1 MIRLFLKCSVI
12 LLISLYT
19 VKCTPTDQGCGLSY
33 SFTNQSTFPI
43 NVNDRYDD
51 GTSEMFGIFLDSGM
65 KYPVAFNLNLDS
77 NGNIESFIDSKPGF
91 VNIIFNSQPQ
101 RCVRFPIVVVEPFS
115 VNKIFLNLEK
125 KMVALF
131 RFFRK
136 ERSIYSADCAVE
148 NYIIDNTLLNQA
160 TEEACTE

>member
-19 VKCTPTDQGCGLSY
+19 VKCVPTDQGCGLSY
-33 SFTNQSTFPI
+33 SFTNQSTFPT
-43 NVNDRYDD
+43 NVNYRYDD
-51 GTSEMFGIFLDSGM
+51 GKTILFVDFLDSGM
-65 KYPVAFNLNLDS
+65 EYPVAFDLNLDS

-101 RCVRFPIVVVEPFS
+101 RCVRFPIVVKPLN

-160 TEEACTE
+160 TEEVCTE